1 MPLLGLLW
9 CAAGMAS
16 AADSDVLTIPFM
28 WSAAE
33 LHGRVFRHAAMLVPV
48 DSRQTGGP
56 LLQFDTGA
64 QYSLVYSWARPGLQ
78 RSRLLVPIANEAA
91 PPTQEQGGLAWSIDL
106 HAREGHARV
115 RAAEADHGAE
125 GGPVGTL
132 GADFIDGSLLVID
145 YGRLRIH
152 RLRGAAQAIAAHC
165 LFKGAA
171 HPVDIEQVSNRV
183 GLPVEV
189 GGKTL
194 APVLFDTGASSFG
207 LTLFDRMTWDK
218 LGPSALPEKT
228 LVISGDN
235 TLQGRM
241 SITSKVLA
249 GPLCIGSLCIRRPE
263 VGVLGF
269 EAAPGFVGTF
279 GNRDLGS
286 GFIAIDHDRRQALLS
301 RLPLGKSM
309 LACLRP
315 TKSAQATRP

>member
-78 RSRLLVPIANEAA
+78 RSGLLVPIANEAA

-207 LTLFDRMTWDK
+207 
-218 LGPSALPEKT
+218 PSA
-228 LVISGDN
+228 
-235 TLQGRM
+235 
-241 SITSKVLA
+241 
-249 GPLCIGSLCIRRPE
+249 SLSPSAWQ
-263 VGVLGF
+263 VH
-269 EAAPGFVGTF
+269 A
-279 GNRDLGS
+279 
-286 GFIAIDHDRRQALLS
+286 
-301 RLPLGKSM
+301 RLPAANKVGPGYTTLKFTNCHGSPSSFASSNSGVRSFNGVQS
-309 LACLRP
+309 LYSP
-315 TKSAQATRP
+315 TTFPR